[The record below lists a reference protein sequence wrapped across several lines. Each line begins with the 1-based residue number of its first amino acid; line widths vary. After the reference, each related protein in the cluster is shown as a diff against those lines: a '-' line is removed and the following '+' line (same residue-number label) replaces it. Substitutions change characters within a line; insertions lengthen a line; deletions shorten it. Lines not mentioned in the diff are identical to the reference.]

1 MHRIKVAFDAQLL
14 FEQQKTGIGWNAK
27 KLIDCLIQRPEL
39 ECTLNCFLIKDKSRA
54 EKILREYRDSGCI
67 INQSRWMPARIYYH
81 LERIVPF
88 PYRWIFGKKAEVTQ
102 FFNYTIP
109 AGTAGKKLTII
120 HDVAFLAHPET
131 VTKRTYRWLSR
142 NIRSYCSRAEEILTV
157 SEFSRQEIHRYLGI
171 PLEKIQVVYNGVDT
185 EQYHP
190 DYSEEQIRA
199 SMAKYHVNGHYI
211 LYMGTLEPRKN
222 IETLIKAYGILK
234 ETYAENIPKLVLAGK
249 KGWLYD
255 SIFQMVQDLGLEK
268 QVIFT
273 GYVEAEDAA
282 PLFCGA
288 EMFVFP
294 SLYEGFGIPPL
305 EAMACGTPV
314 ITSDCSSLPEVAG
327 SAGLMVPPMDAA
339 ALADKMELLITD
351 HKLRARLKQAG
362 IERAKQFTWEA
373 SAEKLVQIYKKVG
386 G

>member
-1 MHRIKVAFDAQLL
+1 
-14 FEQQKTGIGWNAK
+14 
-27 KLIDCLIQRPEL
+27 
-39 ECTLNCFLIKDKSRA
+39 
-54 EKILREYRDSGCI
+54 
-67 INQSRWMPARIYYH
+67 MPARIYYH

-171 PLEKIQVVYNGVDT
+171 PLEKNQVVYNGVDT

-314 ITSDCSSLPEVAG
+314 ITSDCSSLPEVVG

>member
-39 ECTLNCFLIKDKSRA
+39 ECTLNCFLMKDKART
-54 EKILREYRDSGCI
+54 EKILRKYRDSGCI
-67 INQSRWMPARIYYH
+67 INQSLWMPARIYYH

-314 ITSDCSSLPEVAG
+314 ITSDCSSLPEVVG

>member
-14 FEQQKTGIGWNAK
+14 FEKQKTGIGWNAK
-27 KLIDCLIQRPEL
+27 KLIDCLIRNPEV
-39 ECTLNCFLIKDKSRA
+39 ECTLNCFFMKDKART
-54 EKILREYRDSGCI
+54 EEILKKYKNNGCR

-88 PYRWIFGKKAEVTQ
+88 PYRWVFGNKAEITQ

-109 AGTAGKKLTII
+109 AGVAGKKLTII
-120 HDVAFLAHPET
+120 HDMAFLAHPET
-131 VTKRTYRWLSR
+131 VAKRTRRWLSR
-142 NIRSYCSRAEEILTV
+142 NIRFYCNRAEVILTV
-157 SEFSRQEIHRYLGI
+157 SEFSRQEIHHYLGI
-171 PLEKIQVVYNGVDT
+171 PLEKIQVVYNGVDM

-190 DYSEEQIRA
+190 DYSEEQIHA
-199 SMAKYHVNGHYI
+199 SMARYQIDGHYI

-222 IETLIKAYGILK
+222 IETLIKAYRIFK
-234 ETYAENIPKLVLAGK
+234 EAHEGPIPKLVLAGK

-255 SIFQMVQDLGLEK
+255 SIFHMVRELGLEN

-273 GYVEAEDAA
+273 GYIETEDTA

-288 EMFVFP
+288 EMFIFP

-314 ITSDCSSLPEVAG
+314 ITSDCSSLPEVVG
-327 SAGLMVPPMDAA
+327 DAGLMAPPMDAE
-339 ALADKMELLITD
+339 ALAEKMEMLVKD
-351 HKLRARLKQAG
+351 HELCVRLKQAG
-362 IERAKQFTWEA
+362 LERAKQFTWEA
-373 SAEKLVQIYKKVG
+373 SAEKLVQIYRKIG